1 MSAFIE
7 EGWARAWFGYWSTVE
22 PMPLQQGVRHV
33 CITSHLFHAGVW
45 GKAHPRAALR
55 RRGGQLRVTAGA
67 PAALALGEHHSLGS
81 IIYNVNG

>member
-1 MSAFIE
+1 
-7 EGWARAWFGYWSTVE
+7 
-22 PMPLQQGVRHV
+22 V
-33 CITSHLFHAGVW
+33 CTTSYLLHAGVW